1 MELKEPTP
9 SQLQRVYEA
18 DLKASFPAAELK
30 PLHAIETM
38 CEKGVYLPLC
48 LFDGEEIAGE
58 CFVWLGR
65 PGWMLLD
72 YLCVSPGRRDKG
84 LGGLILA
91 KLRSAYPGYCI
102 LAESESPSQAPDP
115 ALAERRLG
123 FYARSDARTAGYDTE
138 MFGVCYRTIYW
149 SDDPVAD
156 EILMDQHRYIYQS
169 QFPAEKYDRYIRIP
183 LTPDGQYMPTV
194 TWEQ

>member
-1 MELKEPTP
+1 MELREPTP
-9 SQLQRVYEA
+9 SQLLRVYEA

-30 PLHAIETM
+30 PLRAMETM
-38 CEKGVYLPLC
+38 WAKGVYLPLC
-48 LFDGEEIAGE
+48 LFDGEEIIGE

-72 YLCVSPGRRDKG
+72 YLCVSPGRRDRG
-84 LGGLILA
+84 LGSVILA
-91 KLRSAYPGYCI
+91 KLRSVYPEYCI

-138 MFGVCYRTIYW
+138 MFGVRYRTLYW
-149 SDDPVAD
+149 SQGPVAN

-169 QFPAEKYDRYIRIP
+169 QFPTEKYDRYVRIP
-183 LTPDGQYMPTV
+183 WTPEGQQTSRIS
-194 TWEQ
+194 WEQ